1 VDIVDIRKE
10 LMIMSIMMEVW
21 GEYAAF
27 NRPEM
32 KVERVSYDCPTPSA
46 ARGMIEAVYFHPGL
60 KWVIDRIY
68 VLNPIQ
74 FTNVRRNEVKSKG
87 VASGAYAAMTGKS
100 RELYIATSQDIQQR
114 AAMMLKD
121 VHYVIEAHF
130 EMTDQANPADNPGKF
145 QDIIKRRLRKGQCF
159 VQPYLG
165 TRECTA
171 HFKLW
176 EGEKVPTIQETRDL
190 GFMLY
195 DMDYT
200 DLSNIQPM
208 FFRAKMENGVI
219 DLTDCEVFK

>member
-1 VDIVDIRKE
+1 MRKE
-10 LMIMSIMMEVW
+10 LIDMSIRMEVW

-46 ARGMIEAVYFHPGL
+46 ARGMIEAVYYHPGL
-60 KWVIDRIY
+60 KWIIDRIY

-87 VASGAYAAMTGKS
+87 LASGAYAAMTGKA
-100 RELYIATSQDIQQR
+100 RELYIVTAQDIQQR

-130 EMTDQANPADNPGKF
+130 EMTDRANPTDNPGKF

-159 VQPYLG
+159 TQPCLG

-171 HFKLW
+171 HFRLW
-176 EGEKVPTIQETRDL
+176 EGNEIPTIQETRDL
-190 GFMLY
+190 GFMLF
-195 DMDYT
+195 DMDYS
-200 DLSNIQPM
+200 DPNNIQPM
-208 FFRAKMENGVI
+208 FFRAEMENGVI
-219 DLTDCEVFK
+219 DLTDCEVFR